1 MPVYGGLVPLGFTHS
16 ENPGIHRPDQ
26 ELLYQI
32 GRKKQG
38 RRGDGRKNVSAT
50 IKLTILLSLRSKTI
64 NWNLSGSFGTQVDR
78 RLAPRTCEGG
88 VPALAQGRG
97 EYEFPAPKHQIEL
110 SFCGCCS
117 YSSHLFAKQMR
128 MTGSPRHQCAHWC
141 HPPRKRGGQGV

>member
-64 NWNLSGSFGTQVDR
+64 NWNLAGSFGTQVVR
-78 RLAPRTCEGG
+78 RLAPRVYEGG
-88 VPALAQGRG
+88 G
-97 EYEFPAPKHQIEL
+97 E
-110 SFCGCCS
+110 
-117 YSSHLFAKQMR
+117 SS
-128 MTGSPRHQCAHWC
+128 AHWC
-141 HPPRKRGGQGV
+141 RGEPVIRICFAKRCEE